1 MLYKNKVTIL
11 KKPEVEFEDL
21 LRKTAELLRKEARRN
36 GRSAAISKKR
46 PSAA

>member
-11 KKPEVEFEDL
+11 KNPELEFENL
-21 LRKTAELLRKEARRN
+21 LRKTVELLRREARRDS
-36 GRSAAISKKR
+36 RPAAISKKR